1 MGQVL
6 VMKRIKIATQVVII
20 ITSTLLFSGLL
31 YREYLALQS
40 YMAYVAENG
49 KSALFHE
56 QYINQR
62 IAFRLSTLFSRPP
75 EPVAG
80 VSDIRTLCARL
91 EHVNTMYGF
100 NLTGRHS
107 PTLEG
112 TLQTQNADC
121 QSWVHDI
128 GAILAIDDGI
138 FTTSTRYIFSNYGDY
153 IFDNIRYYLDL
164 ENSYIYSGRLI
175 NIHQHPFP
183 YWEKGDSNRIDL
195 QEFSRGISINTRE
208 LADFFHGN
216 SITSHIHID
225 QILGGKAFSMICPVF
240 NAGKIKGMIVTQINA
255 DDLSTAFRTAS
266 RPTLWSAMK
275 LYVSDTT
282 SGYGIVFHTPSLSV
296 APVLNVS
303 QRLTDALTLHISV
316 DIWYFMLSNL
326 WLLALYL
333 ATTLLILRYSSYQF
347 RRHATLFYDNVT
359 DALTGLYNR
368 KLLTERL
375 RNKIAA
381 LLERKIAITVIA
393 IDCDGL
399 KQINDL
405 QGHHAGDRAIVLL
418 GQAIGRSVRKSDYG
432 IRIGGDEF
440 ILILID
446 ADEAKAREVVRRVTD
461 KLLETDGERLV
472 AFSWGEYQMREG
484 DSLEKAFIAADKRL
498 YQQKQAKKASPAPRQ
513 QDQ

>member
-1 MGQVL
+1 MV
-6 VMKRIKIATQVVII
+6 T
-20 ITSTLLFSGLL
+20 
-31 YREYLALQS
+31 
-40 YMAYVAENG
+40 
-49 KSALFHE
+49 
-56 QYINQR
+56 
-62 IAFRLSTLFSRPP
+62 
-75 EPVAG
+75 
-80 VSDIRTLCARL
+80 
-91 EHVNTMYGF
+91 
-100 NLTGRHS
+100 
-107 PTLEG
+107 
-112 TLQTQNADC
+112 
-121 QSWVHDI
+121 
-128 GAILAIDDGI
+128 
-138 FTTSTRYIFSNYGDY
+138 
-153 IFDNIRYYLDL
+153 
-164 ENSYIYSGRLI
+164 
-175 NIHQHPFP
+175 
-183 YWEKGDSNRIDL
+183 
-195 QEFSRGISINTRE
+195 
-208 LADFFHGN
+208 
-216 SITSHIHID
+216 
-225 QILGGKAFSMICPVF
+225 
-240 NAGKIKGMIVTQINA
+240 VTQINA
-255 DDLSTAFRTAS
+255 DDLSTAFRTTS

-399 KQINDL
+399 KQINDIL
-405 QGHHAGDRAIVLL
+405 GHHAGDRAITLL
-418 GQAIGRSVRKSDYG
+418 GNAIGRSVRKSDYG
-432 IRIGGDEF
+432 IRI
-440 ILILID
+440 
-446 ADEAKAREVVRRVTD
+446 REVVRRVAD
-461 KLLETDGERLV
+461 KLLETDSERLV
-472 AFSWGEYQMREG
+472 AFSWGGYQMREG